1 MQYIVC
7 MNEEIQLTD
16 EDLNFIVENVNLE
29 HDPTKNKVD
38 ALSYYY
44 QDFESYGQKSKYPKN
59 KSLKSPYGQITDFN
73 HVKNNM
79 TREIEALKA
88 RIKELEEENAELKI
102 DIETYKNME
111 S

>member
-1 MQYIVC
+1 
-7 MNEEIQLTD
+7 MNEEIELTI
-16 EDLNFIVENVNLE
+16 EDLNFIVENANLE
-29 HDPTKNKVD
+29 HDPTKNKID

-44 QDFESYGQKSKYPKN
+44 QDFESYDKKSKYPKN
-59 KSLKSPYGQITDFN
+59 KSLKSPYDQIANFN
-73 HVKNNM
+73 HVKSNM
-79 TREIEALKA
+79 AKEIESLKA

>member
-1 MQYIVC
+1 MQYIIA

-16 EDLNFIVENVNLE
+16 EDINFLVESVNLE
-29 HDPTKNKVD
+29 HDPKKNKVD
-38 ALSYYY
+38 TLSYQYY
-44 QDFESYGQKSKYPKN
+44 DFESYGEKSKYPKN
-59 KSLKSPYGQITDFN
+59 KSLKSPYDQITDFN

-79 TREIEALKA
+79 VKEIAALKA

-111 S
+111 E

>member
-1 MQYIVC
+1 
-7 MNEEIQLTD
+7 MNEEIELTD
-16 EDLNFIVENVNLE
+16 EDLTFIVENVNLE
-29 HDPTKNKVD
+29 HDPQKNKID
-38 ALSYYY
+38 SFQYY
-44 QDFESYGQKSKYPKN
+44 DFENYRGKNKYPKN
-59 KSLKSPYGQITDFN
+59 KSLKSPYDQINDFN
-73 HVKNNM
+73 HVKSTM